1 MSSLTLKRSQIADFK
16 LFNSGLVDDDIRLSI
31 SDGVI
36 RLFAVHL
43 ASGEAF
49 TLGFFGN
56 ESVYVP
62 AARYEGLEF
71 KYEAMSSVFLGID
84 KVERIDRSVD
94 LKRYDGQL
102 SLMNWSLILSM
113 IACSKTTDQ
122 KIERLIVIL
131 TFRFGSRNA
140 RGYCLPFTVSHQRQ
154 SEILGCTRSTVTRYM
169 LSLRKS
175 GMIEVQG
182 YDKAWIVSEHL
193 ISKHE
198 IFVEGLFAQT

>member
-16 LFNSGLVDDDIRLSI
+16 SFASVLAGDDIRLSI

-36 RLFAVHL
+36 RLFAIHL

-49 TLGFFGN
+49 TLGFFGD
-56 ESVYVP
+56 EIVYVP
-62 AARYEGLEF
+62 AAMYEGLEF
-71 KYEAMSSVFLGID
+71 KYEAMSSVFLGFD
-84 KVERIDRSVD
+84 KVERIDNNEDVKH
-94 LKRYDGQL
+94 LEGHF

-113 IACSKTTDQ
+113 IACSKTTDL

-131 TFRFGSRNA
+131 TFRFGSRNL
-140 RGYCLPFTVSHQRQ
+140 RGYFLPFTLSHQRQ

-175 GMIEVQG
+175 GMIEVLG
-182 YDKAWIVSEHL
+182 YDKAWIVSEQL

-198 IFVEGLFAQT
+198 MFVEGFFAQV